1 MSRLFSDTLADLVP
15 YVPGEQPQE
24 PIDLKLN
31 TNEHPYG
38 PSPRAIE
45 AIKQAASDTL
55 RLYPDYSAL
64 SLRRTIAKL
73 HGIHPD
79 QVFVGNGSDEV
90 LAHVYKALFQ
100 REGALLVPDITYSF
114 YRTYSAFFQVR
125 QELIPLA
132 DDLSLNLADYTAT
145 RTEPIA
151 GIIFANPNAP
161 TGLALSL
168 DDIEAILRAHPDVPV
183 VVDEAYVDFGAQ
195 TAVPLLE
202 RYDNLVVVHTLSKSR
217 ALAGLRV
224 GFAMTSKEIVGAL
237 IKVKDSFNS
246 YPLDS
251 LAQAGAEASI
261 RDTEHFTQSCDAV
274 IQAREA
280 LSADLTGL
288 GFEVLPSQA
297 NFVFVRH
304 TAYDALSISQA
315 LRARG
320 ILVRHFKQPR
330 IHHYLRIT
338 VGTLEQCRR
347 LCTTLADIFDDS
359 AITLEA

>member
-15 YVPGEQPQE
+15 YVPGEQPRE

-38 PSPRAIE
+38 PSPLALQAIARA
-45 AIKQAASDTL
+45 AGDNL

-64 SLRRTIAKL
+64 TLRQSIADL
-73 HGIHPD
+73 HGIHAD

-90 LAHVYKALFQ
+90 LAHIYKALFQ
-100 REGALLVPDITYSF
+100 REGVLLVPDITYSF

-125 QELIPLA
+125 QELVQLA
-132 DDLSLNLADYTAT
+132 DDLSINVADYTAP
-145 RTEPIA
+145 RSAPVA

-161 TGLALSL
+161 TGMALGL
-168 DDIEAILRAHPDVPV
+168 DDIAVILRAHPDVPV
-183 VVDEAYVDFGAQ
+183 VVDEAYVDFGAE

-202 RYDNLVVVHTLSKSR
+202 EFDNLVVVHTMSKSR

-224 GFAMTSKEIVGAL
+224 GFAMASKEIVQGL

-251 LAQAGAEASI
+251 LAQAGATASI
-261 RDTEHFTQSCDAV
+261 LDTEHFRKSCDAV
-274 IQAREA
+274 IQARAE
-280 LSADLTGL
+280 LSKGLAGL
-288 GFEVLPSQA
+288 GFEVLPSMT

-304 TAYDALSISQA
+304 SSYDALLISQA
-315 LRARG
+315 LRERG
-320 ILVRHFKQPR
+320 ILVRHFSQPR
-330 IHHYLRIT
+330 IDQYLRIT
-338 VGTLEQCRR
+338 VGTPEQCQR
-347 LCTTLADIFDDS
+347 LCSTLAEIFDDS
-359 AITLEA
+359 TVTL